1 MELGKLIVAI
11 GMSTA
16 ISACSTADMEKF
28 NKVLASLPKPPANAA
43 PAKPNP
49 AVAQPQTVGRAA
61 FTPEQAQHFNAELSK
76 KITNLKLAALVQD
89 ASPTTQKVI
98 GMEACF
104 YPSAN
109 YAPYGLSAV
118 GEGAD
123 GYHFKYKLRHH
134 DNAQCLS
141 VQRMSNWKATALN
154 ALSFTTVFVSD
165 QSGESLSV
173 DHEMQKETDG
183 TWLFIR

>member
-1 MELGKLIVAI
+1 MKLGNFIVAI
-11 GMSTA
+11 GISTA
-16 ISACSTADMEKF
+16 ITACSTADMEKF

-43 PAKPNP
+43 PAKPNS
-49 AVAQPQTVGRAA
+49 ALAQPQIVGRAA

-76 KITNLKLAALVQD
+76 KIANLKLAALVQD

-104 YPSAN
+104 YPSTN
-109 YAPYGLSAV
+109 YAPYGLPANGLS
-118 GEGAD
+118 
-123 GYHFKYKLRHH
+123 YHFKYQFQHH
-134 DNAQCLS
+134 DDTQCLS